1 MILLDT
7 HIWLWWLLGDG
18 NLSPGEREALDK
30 RASNRQLC
38 ISWVTIW
45 ETEMLERKQR
55 ISLLPDF
62 QTWLRYAANSEFISI
77 LPVDLDVV
85 VAQRAL
91 PHDFRADPADR
102 LIAAASLLS
111 EYPLATH
118 DKRILESGA
127 CKIWEV

>member
-1 MILLDT
+1 
-7 HIWLWWLLGDG
+7 
-18 NLSPGEREALDK
+18 
-30 RASNRQLC
+30 
-38 ISWVTIW
+38 
-45 ETEMLERKQR
+45 MLERKQR